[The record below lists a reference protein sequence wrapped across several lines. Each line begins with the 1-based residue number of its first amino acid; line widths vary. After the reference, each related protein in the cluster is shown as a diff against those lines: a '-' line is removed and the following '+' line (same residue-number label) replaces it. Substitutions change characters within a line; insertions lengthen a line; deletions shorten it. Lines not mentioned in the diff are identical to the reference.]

1 LEAKGRW
8 GQLKKILTRPK
19 QSPTKDGLRIALIY
33 AAIGAL
39 WIISFDLAV
48 DLIFDQSRAALVAQT
63 VIGWVLVGA
72 SALLIYLLINRTIL
86 STKES
91 EKALT
96 DGQKV
101 LSTLFKNLPGML
113 YRCGG
118 EGCPLD
124 FVSPGAVELTG
135 YSISELSKKRK
146 LTDLILEED
155 REMVR
160 SNTEDALANGRPFKL
175 VYRIQTVD
183 GRIKWVWEQGLGVYS
198 QDGQL
203 IAREGFVAD
212 ISGRKRI
219 EEALQRSEEL
229 YKTLMEGTSDAIFM
243 VDGNRDI
250 VSVNHTF
257 LDLFGFSREEIIGQ
271 SVRVLHPSDESF
283 VDFGKLALSD
293 LEHGP
298 LRVEWELKKKD
309 GTVFPVDGTFSV
321 IARPEV
327 ATGGHVGIIRD
338 ITERKKADKEL
349 REYREHLEEM
359 VYERTRELKEAQ
371 AALVQR
377 EKLKTLGATAAEVAH
392 EIRNPLV
399 SIGGFAR
406 RLQKKYPESPETEI
420 ILQETERLE
429 SMLSRLR
436 NYLLPVDMKPQ
447 ECLVNSIL
455 ADSVALLAAELKK
468 HKVKIHL
475 DLCPDLPTAH
485 VDPAILTQVFTAIIR
500 NAVTMMDL
508 EKEMT
513 AKTYYGEHSIYVDMI
528 SQVAEK
534 KLWDP
539 ELMLLPLE
547 EDGEMTG
554 ISSTFKLL
562 KEMGGAL
569 SFSKFASRAKF
580 TVALVKCR
588 EAAHGE
594 AVQGQQ
600 PG

>member
-1 LEAKGRW
+1 
-8 GQLKKILTRPK
+8 
-19 QSPTKDGLRIALIY
+19 
-33 AAIGAL
+33 
-39 WIISFDLAV
+39 
-48 DLIFDQSRAALVAQT
+48 
-63 VIGWVLVGA
+63 
-72 SALLIYLLINRTIL
+72 
-86 STKES
+86 
-91 EKALT
+91 
-96 DGQKV
+96 
-101 LSTLFKNLPGML
+101 ML

>member
-1 LEAKGRW
+1 M
-8 GQLKKILTRPK
+8 KKILTRPK

>member
-1 LEAKGRW
+1 MEAKGRW

>member
-175 VYRIQTVD
+175 VYRIQAVD